1 MEDIAELLLHSD
13 QTVLMFFA
21 LFMPV
26 FTLVTYMF
34 KLRVDMKVA
43 SKENDE
49 IEQSREKISIVMS
62 KDEDASENSS
72 KEQGDTSKNVIA
84 MMIDNVGELREYYVI
99 SKQQARRSFSASLFI
114 CFFGIVIYVL
124 GIVAYVFLNKN
135 ISAVSIIA
143 GTVVEVIS
151 ALFFWLY
158 REATKQLSI
167 YHQRLGSTEKY
178 LIAIQIIKDMQT
190 ENKTFSCN
198 KLLEAILMDNR
209 EIIKHENGK

>member
-1 MEDIAELLLHSD
+1 MKEIVHSYLNSD
-13 QTVLMFFA
+13 QALLVLSILGMSFA
-21 LFMPV
+21 
-26 FTLVTYMF
+26 TLLTYMS
-34 KLRVDMKVA
+34 KLRLDMKVA

-49 IEQSREKISIVMS
+49 IEKSREKISIVMS
-62 KDEDASENSS
+62 PNGYA
-72 KEQGDTSKNVIA
+72 KEQSDTQKDVIA

-124 GIVAYVFLNKN
+124 GIVAYVFFNKN
-135 ISAVSIIA
+135 ISVVSIIA

-178 LIAIQIIKDMQT
+178 LIAIQIIKDVST
-190 ENKTFSCN
+190 ENKTVFLN

-209 EIIKHENGK
+209 EIIKHENEK